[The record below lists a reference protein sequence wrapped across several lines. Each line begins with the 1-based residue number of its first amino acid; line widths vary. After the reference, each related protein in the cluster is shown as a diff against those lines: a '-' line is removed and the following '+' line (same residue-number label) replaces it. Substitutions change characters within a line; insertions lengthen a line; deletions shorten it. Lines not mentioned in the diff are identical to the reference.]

1 MLFAERVKTPPMGA
15 TPGVLCDWLELSAL
29 LSEYGI
35 SRIDALIAAEEQQEE
50 EQEEDIGEADRQ
62 KDQLIELIENE
73 IQERITNCR
82 GAYPFALG
90 EAGEELT
97 LAEDWM
103 ELQYSFYLVCLL
115 TSHLTRNS
123 LLDFEV
129 PPAFI
134 NSLRNGVFQTISTLA
149 MAGLASAANVTACA
163 ASVGWPRQRGEPLL
177 DVLRRAQA
185 RGAGFVVRDQP
196 GEYTPGEEK
205 DGGIDV
211 IAWRLEDRPPPSVF
225 FYAQAA
231 SGHNWPGK
239 PVSVHVRFFED
250 NYFDKKTL
258 ANISYATLIPF
269 RELDVRLWIK
279 ETSTHH
285 TLVDRTR
292 ISSYGSVALSWPN
305 AHESID
311 DIDRMPVVTS
321 WIADLRNF
329 ARQGTNIAAVG

>member
-1 MLFAERVKTPPMGA
+1 MPPMGA
-15 TPGVLCDWLELSAL
+15 TPEILCDWLELSAL
-29 LSEYGI
+29 FSEYGL
-35 SRIDALIAAEEQQEE
+35 SRIDALTAAEEQQEE
-50 EQEEDIGEADRQ
+50 EHEENIGEADRL
-62 KDQLIELIENE
+62 KEQLVESIENE
-73 IQERITNCR
+73 IQERIINCR
-82 GAYPFALG
+82 GAYPFTLG

-97 LAEDWM
+97 LVEDWQ
-103 ELQYSFYLVCLL
+103 EQQYSFYLVCLL

-123 LLDFEV
+123 LFDFDV
-129 PPAFI
+129 PAEI
-134 NSLRNGVFQTISTLA
+134 ITRLRNGVFQTVSTLA

-177 DVLRRAQA
+177 DVLRRAQR

-258 ANISYATLIPF
+258 ANISFATLIPF
-269 RELDVRLWIK
+269 RELDVKMWIK
-279 ETSTHH
+279 ENSTHH
-285 TLVDRTR
+285 TLIDRTR

-311 DIDRMPVVTS
+311 DLDRMPAVRCWV
-321 WIADLRNF
+321 ADLRNF
-329 ARQGTNIAAVG
+329 ARQGLDIAAPE